1 MDCKIKLFWDND
13 AAVWTATSENLPSLA
28 LEAGSVDALIERVK
42 YIVPEL
48 LEIEDIKVD
57 YCDLDFITE
66 RRDRVKIIGRV

>member
-1 MDCKIKLFWDND
+1 MDCKIKLFWDSE
-13 AAVWTATSENLPSLA
+13 AAVWVATSDELPTLA

-48 LEIEDIKVD
+48 LEIEDVKVD

-66 RRDRVKIIGRV
+66 RRDKVRIIG

>member
-1 MDCKIKLFWDND
+1 MDCKIKLFWDSE
-13 AAVWTATSENLPSLA
+13 AAVWVATSDELPALA

-48 LEIEDIKVD
+48 LEIEDVKVD

-66 RRDRVKIIGRV
+66 RRDRVRIIG